1 LLASVAPTS
10 CSPWISGVALSAKP
24 KSRSTCYVSHA
35 LTHISLL
42 MHNSV
47 EHSTIMQLC

>member
-24 KSRSTCYVSHA
+24 KSRSTCYVPHA
-35 LTHISLL
+35 LIHVSLITR
-42 MHNSV
+42 NSV
-47 EHSTIMQLC
+47 EHSTTLQLH